1 MMYFYSNKGKA
12 IAALLLVLALCLML
26 AIGLHLGGKYKTI
39 PSTYDTLI
47 HAMLEFD
54 LDAVTQDFDTFTQQ
68 YPGLLNSEKEY
79 WSLLSI
85 VKNGSGNQ
93 THFLALCVNR
103 TGSMY
108 IVEFG
113 ENQDGIF
120 IQNAIP
126 IPADM
131 QLTLEEVAEKLE
143 FQHAK

>member
-1 MMYFYSNKGKA
+1 MYFYSNKGKV
-12 IAALLLVLALCLML
+12 IAALLLVLALCFTFTV
-26 AIGLHLGGKYKTI
+26 GLRLGGKYKPTNVH
-39 PSTYDTLI
+39 SELI
-47 HAMLEFD
+47 S
-54 LDAVTQDFDTFTQQ
+54 AVQWFNLSVGTQDFDTFTQQ

-79 WSLLSI
+79 WSLRSI

-143 FQHAK
+143 FQHIK